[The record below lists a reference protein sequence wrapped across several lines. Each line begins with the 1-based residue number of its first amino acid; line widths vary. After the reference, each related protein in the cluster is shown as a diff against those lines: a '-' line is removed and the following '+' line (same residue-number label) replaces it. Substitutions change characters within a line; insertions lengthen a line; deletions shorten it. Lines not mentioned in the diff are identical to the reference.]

1 MTKFTYR
8 RANLGAWIIQIHDD
22 HSGLMTRMLWSVQE
36 ANFPA
41 LSEPQERAIVASI
54 AQCMQAAFYAGVRAA
69 QTDPE
74 MPQAPLVDIARR
86 VAGTA
91 PRAELDAQFW
101 ERQREYE
108 AQETAAGYGPV
119 FEVPPPGVFAPPDRQ
134 SSRDVPTTVFT
145 LPPRTRQ

>member
-8 RANLGAWIIQIHDD
+8 NTKLGAWIIQIHDD

-41 LSEPQERAIVASI
+41 LSEPQERAIAASI

-74 MPQAPLVDIARR
+74 MPQERFVDIARQ

-91 PRAELDAQFW
+91 PRDELDAQFW
-101 ERQREYE
+101 ERQRAYE
-108 AQETAAGYGPV
+108 AEETAAGYGEV
-119 FEVPPPGVFAPPDRQ
+119 FEVPTPQVPDSPVPDTDSYRTLTPTSPARQ
-134 SSRDVPTTVFT
+134 
-145 LPPRTRQ
+145 

>member
-8 RANLGAWIIQIHDD
+8 KTDLGGWIIQIQDD
-22 HSGLMTRMLWSVQE
+22 HSGFVTRLFWRLPE
-36 ANFPA
+36 PNFFA
-41 LSEPQERAIVASI
+41 LSEPQERAIAASI

-74 MPQAPLVDIARR
+74 MARERFVDIARQ

-101 ERQREYE
+101 GRQREYE

-119 FEVPPPGVFAPPDRQ
+119 FEVPPPGVFEPPDRQ
-134 SSRDVPTTVFT
+134 SPRDVPTTVFT
-145 LPPRTRQ
+145 LPSRTRQ

>member
-8 RANLGAWIIQIHDD
+8 NTKLGAWIIQIHDD

-41 LSEPQERAIVASI
+41 LSEPQERAIAANI
-54 AQCMQAAFYAGVRAA
+54 AQCMQSAFYAGVRAA

-74 MPQAPLVDIARR
+74 MPQERFVDIARQ

-91 PRAELDAQFW
+91 SRDELDAQFW
-101 ERQREYE
+101 GRQREYE
-108 AQETAAGYGPV
+108 AQETLAGYGPV
-119 FEVPPPGVFAPPDRQ
+119 FEVPPPGVFSPADRQ
-134 SSRDVPTTVFT
+134 SPRDAPTTAFT
-145 LPPRTRQ
+145 LPSRTRQ

>member
-8 RANLGAWIIQIHDD
+8 RTNLGAWIIQIHDD

-41 LSEPQERAIVASI
+41 LSEPQERAIAANI
-54 AQCMQAAFYAGVRAA
+54 AQCMQSAFYAGVRAA

-74 MPQAPLVDIARR
+74 MPQERFVDIARQ

-91 PRAELDAQFW
+91 SRDELDAQFW
-101 ERQREYE
+101 GRQREYE
-108 AQETAAGYGPV
+108 AQETLAGYGPV
-119 FEVPPPGVFAPPDRQ
+119 FEVPPPGVFLPADRQ
-134 SSRDVPTTVFT
+134 SPRDAPTTAFT
-145 LPPRTRQ
+145 LPSRTRQ

>member
-41 LSEPQERAIVASI
+41 LSEPQERAIAASI

-69 QTDPE
+69 QTDPN
-74 MPQAPLVDIARR
+74 MPEAPFVDIARK
-86 VAGTA
+86 VAATA
-91 PRAELDAQFW
+91 PRDELDAQFW
-101 ERQREYE
+101 ERQRAYE
-108 AQETAAGYGPV
+108 AEETAAGYGEV
-119 FEVPPPGVFAPPDRQ
+119 FEVPMPQIPEAPVSDTDSYTTLTPPA
-134 SSRDVPTTVFT
+134 SAH
-145 LPPRTRQ
+145 